1 MVSKIE
7 DYFEEYKEFI
17 CCNAGC
23 SSCCEKGDY
32 PISKED
38 LKVVMLGYSHLDN
51 ESKIRV
57 QENIKKMEKGGAC
70 PFLLD
75 KLCSIYPYRPT
86 ICRIHGLAY
95 LTENNIVKVPYC
107 ANEGKNYSKVYS
119 NGEFFGEPIKENLD
133 LRLGETRNL
142 YDWLSITPPQPSSS
156 REGA

>member
-7 DYFEEYKEFI
+7 DYFEEHKEFI
-17 CCNAGC
+17 CCKAGC

-32 PISKED
+32 PLTED
-38 LKVVMLGYSHLDN
+38 ELKQIMLGYSALNN

-57 QENIKKMEKGGAC
+57 QNNIKTMERGGAC

-75 KLCSIYPYRPT
+75 KLCSIYPYRPM

-95 LTENNIVKVPYC
+95 LTKNNVVKVPYC
-107 ANEGKNYSKVYS
+107 VNEGKNYSQVYS

-142 YDWLSITPPQPSSS
+142 YDWLFDLGSK
-156 REGA
+156 

>member
-7 DYFEEYKEFI
+7 DYFEAHKEFI
-17 CCNAGC
+17 CCKAGC

-32 PISKED
+32 PVTEEE
-38 LKVVMLGYSHLDN
+38 LKQIMLGYSALDN

-57 QENIKKMEKGGAC
+57 QNNIKTMERGGAC

-75 KLCSIYPYRPT
+75 KLCSIYPYRPM

-95 LTENNIVKVPYC
+95 LTKNNVVKVPYC

-142 YDWLSITPPQPSSS
+142 YDWLFDLGSK
-156 REGA
+156 

>member
-1 MVSKIE
+1 MGSKIE
-7 DYFEEYKEFI
+7 DYFEAHKEFI
-17 CCNAGC
+17 CCRAGC

-32 PISKED
+32 PIAKEE
-38 LKVVMLGYSHLDN
+38 LKQIMLGYSALDN
-51 ESKIRV
+51 ESKIRI
-57 QENIKKMEKGGAC
+57 QNNIKTMRRGGAC

-95 LTENNIVKVPYC
+95 ITKNNVVKVPYC
-107 ANEGKNYSKVYS
+107 ANEGKNYANIYS

-142 YDWLSITPPQPSSS
+142 YDWLFDLGSK
-156 REGA
+156 

>member
-7 DYFEEYKEFI
+7 DYFEEHKEFI
-17 CCNAGC
+17 CCKAGC

-32 PISKED
+32 PLTED
-38 LKVVMLGYSHLDN
+38 ELKQIMLGYSALNN

-57 QENIKKMEKGGAC
+57 QNNIKTMERGGAC

-75 KLCSIYPYRPT
+75 KLCSIYPYRPM

-95 LTENNIVKVPYC
+95 LTKNNVVKVPYC
-107 ANEGKNYSKVYS
+107 ANEGKNYSQVYS

-142 YDWLSITPPQPSSS
+142 YDWLFDLGSK
-156 REGA
+156 